1 MVVSRGIVG
10 LLRVDMSATCI
21 RSPFGKYEVIVQRIG
36 SSSKSRKFVVVFAG
50 AMMAALLSAVPTIP
64 VGDDDDVILDR
75 FGGVG
80 CRQEEQGT
88 MSTAAM
94 SS

>member
-36 SSSKSRKFVVVFAG
+36 SSSKSRKFVVGFAG
-50 AMMAALLSAVPTIP
+50 AMMAALPSAVPTIP
-64 VGDDDDVILDR
+64 VSDDVILDR